1 VERLATARRDLEAL
15 RHLDAGRLRVGAFPT
30 AVAWLVPRALAA
42 FRADH
47 PKVVVTLVEDRTPGL
62 LNRLESGDADV
73 AVVSAPPDDEPLDRS
88 RFTLHQLLDEQLLV
102 AMPADHPMAQR
113 PQVRQRLTLLR
124 VTEGCDRRQLLSARD
139 ARMSVAETSATPDG
153 SAAIPLRLQKVEANE
168 RNA

>member
-1 VERLATARRDLEAL
+1 
-15 RHLDAGRLRVGAFPT
+15 
-30 AVAWLVPRALAA
+30 
-42 FRADH
+42 
-47 PKVVVTLVEDRTPGL
+47 L